1 MDSMMNGVCL
11 SDDTPGE
18 RLAEIGGILAAGLMR
33 LQARKSSGLSAQSGE
48 NSLHYDAS
56 QSGHANP
63 VSPEVTA

>member
-1 MDSMMNGVCL
+1 MTILDG
-11 SDDTPGE
+11 SDTNTAE
-18 RLAEIGGILAAGLMR
+18 RLTDVATILAVGLMR
-33 LQARKSSGLSAQSGE
+33 LQARKSRGLSGQNGE